1 MIISFPTGLYRTVL
15 PSERGPGNVTYT
27 ISSGPPPSTPV
38 RAIQLP
44 VAERLRPLPPTIF
57 DQEQRRAGY
66 GELVF
71 TVAKA
76 GRSNPGSNTKQF
88 EVGEVL
94 EFDDD
99 PTVGTPVLPIE
110 SDIEIQHNTNV
121 LDLAATGLT
130 EEEIN
135 QVVLESERRQRELEK
150 AFSVAEAEFQNLN
163 VAIRENNKA
172 INETNKAIRAVR
184 VAFNLPE
191 TGTSDNEI
199 LTKLL
204 DRQAELRAQRE
215 QLISDQ
221 NAKAVEVDAARQ
233 NLIRVSQLVR

>member
-1 MIISFPTGLYRTVL
+1 L
-15 PSERGPGNVTYT
+15 PSTV
-27 ISSGPPPSTPV
+27 
-38 RAIQLP
+38 
-44 VAERLRPLPPTIF
+44 F
-57 DQEQRRAGY
+57 DPEQRRGGY

-121 LDLAATGLT
+121 LDLSATGLT

-135 QVVLESERRQRELEK
+135 QVILESERRQRELEK
-150 AFSVAEAEFQNLN
+150 AFAIVEAEFQDLN
-163 VAIRENNKA
+163 VSIRENNKA

-191 TGTSDNEI
+191 TGTSDNNI
-199 LTKLL
+199 LIKLL
-204 DRQAELRAQRE
+204 DRLTELRIERE

-221 NAKAVEVDAARQ
+221 NAKAAEVDTARQ
-233 NLIRVSQLVR
+233 DLIRVSQLVR